1 MRDRECV
8 PGVVQTVEE
17 RQLGGSEGMDTC
29 NGSIVVSNAIIT
41 DHTSTHKERF
51 SQLKD

>member
-1 MRDRECV
+1 MKDEEYV
-8 PGVVQTVEE
+8 PGVVRTVEE

-29 NGSIVVSNAIIT
+29 SGSIVVSNAIIT